1 MLLLGCRRN
10 TNSEWGVRDFARE
23 VRKRCRAWNEA
34 DRRCVGV
41 KICGAC

>member
-10 TNSEWGVRDFARE
+10 TNSECGVRDFARE

-34 DRRCVGV
+34 LRRCVGV
-41 KICGAC
+41 RICGAC